1 MSSINILTLIVHR
14 ILSVILLCLK
24 FLFILTLIHYHSV
37 EYLNLANQKKEREG
51 ETSKMQTSLLTMI
64 LVVFFNLIHI
74 QINEAYIQI
83 LSSHSICYRHCWFK
97 KEKNIFVLLF
107 VVLQKKMWEVHK
119 HVNTFK
125 QMSCHNSN
133 LN

>member
-51 ETSKMQTSLLTMI
+51 ETYKMQTSLLTMI
-64 LVVFFNLIHI
+64 LVVFFQSNSNVDIY
-74 QINEAYIQI
+74 NKI
-83 LSSHSICYRHCWFK
+83 LRSQYAKDTAGFK
-97 KEKNIFVLLF
+97 KEKKTLLF
-107 VVLQKKMWEVHK
+107 GCLLYCKRKYEKYTNM
-119 HVNTFK
+119 
-125 QMSCHNSN
+125 
-133 LN
+133 